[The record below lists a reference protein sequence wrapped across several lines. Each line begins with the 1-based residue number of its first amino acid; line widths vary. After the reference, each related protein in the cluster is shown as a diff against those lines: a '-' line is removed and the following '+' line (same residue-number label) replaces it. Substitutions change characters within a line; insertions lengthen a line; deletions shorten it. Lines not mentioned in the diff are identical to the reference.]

1 MISKER
7 IQDVVNLWLEGKEYF
22 LVDVQVSEDNRITVE
37 IDQKDGVWMDDCV
50 ELSRFI
56 DSQLNRDEEDYD
68 LEVGSSGIGQPM
80 KVLRQVQNCIGKEV
94 EVKMADG
101 RKLAGILKEADEG
114 QVAVTVTEK
123 VKEEGMK
130 RAKMMERD
138 VVLNRAEMDYIKQ
151 IIKIK

>member
-130 RAKMMERD
+130 RAKMMKRD

>member
-101 RKLAGILKEADEG
+101 RKLAGILKEADER

>member
-94 EVKMADG
+94 EVKLADG
-101 RKLAGILKEADEG
+101 RKLTGILKEADER

-130 RAKMMERD
+130 RPKMMERD